1 MKKAILTLF
10 AIVIT
15 ISAIAQA
22 GTWQS
27 HKDTPTFD
35 RGMSLTLV
43 IPSFMTSS
51 HSNLSPLLVEN
62 GYPHI
67 PRSSLNY
74 GLGLTYRMKRF
85 EPGFDFSVGNQVVS
99 NEALNSQL
107 LRRPLTANIFL
118 HYHLF
123 RKGSFT
129 LFPLV
134 GYSFTDTNLIVSKKS
149 SSNDLNDLLRNPG
162 TSMNLQHLSDGVLV
176 GFGVALAQHW
186 VESTGTFRLKFAYR
200 VPSGAYPWESSFA
213 NFNNAPNDSF
223 PYFFIQLEMGA
234 LANWKKGDPWMDRY

>member
-1 MKKAILTLF
+1 
-10 AIVIT
+10 
-15 ISAIAQA
+15 
-22 GTWQS
+22 
-27 HKDTPTFD
+27 
-35 RGMSLTLV
+35 
-43 IPSFMTSS
+43 
-51 HSNLSPLLVEN
+51 
-62 GYPHI
+62 
-67 PRSSLNY
+67 
-74 GLGLTYRMKRF
+74 
-85 EPGFDFSVGNQVVS
+85 
-99 NEALNSQL
+99 
-107 LRRPLTANIFL
+107 
-118 HYHLF
+118 
-123 RKGSFT
+123 
-129 LFPLV
+129 LV